1 MYKSQS
7 KQNNVK
13 SAPFSSARFDINQE
27 IQPLSNLR
35 KFH

>member
-13 SAPFSSARFDINQE
+13 SAPFSPARFDINQQ